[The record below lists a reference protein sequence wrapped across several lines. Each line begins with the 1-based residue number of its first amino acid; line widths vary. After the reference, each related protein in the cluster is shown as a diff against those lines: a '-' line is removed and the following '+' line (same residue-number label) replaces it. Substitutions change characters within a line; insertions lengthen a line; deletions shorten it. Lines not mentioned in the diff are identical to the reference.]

1 MSLSVPAKILT
12 SGRAT
17 VRVPLATTVMLPC
30 ETEGS
35 PVPTV
40 YWLKNRA
47 VLEENASEWPR
58 IVGCVR
64 LCGSQV
70 AVNVCIVGDV

>member
-1 MSLSVPAKILT
+1 MLLSSVPAKILT
-12 SGRAT
+12 SGRTT

-35 PVPTV
+35 PEPTV

-47 VLEENASEWPR
+47 VLEENASEWLG
-58 IVGCVR
+58 V
-64 LCGSQV
+64 CGVEDLFCLASSRV
-70 AVNVCIVGDV
+70 AVL